1 MASRYKYRPI
11 AKNKSSRYKRML
23 KNRGVAS
30 ISQYRTPSFSY
41 PPPEVRARI
50 KTVNHVWTLGDHF
63 YKLSYKYY
71 GNPTYWWVIGFYNQL
86 PTEELLEYGDIIR
99 VPISLEQVLSAIGY

>member
-1 MASRYKYRPI
+1 
-11 AKNKSSRYKRML
+11 ML

-50 KTVNHVWTLGDHF
+50 KTINHVWTLGDHF
-63 YKLSYKYY
+63 YKLSHEYY

-99 VPISLEQVLSAIGY
+99 IPISLEQVLSAIGY

>member
-50 KTVNHVWTLGDHF
+50 KTINHVWTL
-63 YKLSYKYY
+63 
-71 GNPTYWWVIGFYNQL
+71 
-86 PTEELLEYGDIIR
+86 
-99 VPISLEQVLSAIGY
+99 

>member
-1 MASRYKYRPI
+1 
-11 AKNKSSRYKRML
+11 ML